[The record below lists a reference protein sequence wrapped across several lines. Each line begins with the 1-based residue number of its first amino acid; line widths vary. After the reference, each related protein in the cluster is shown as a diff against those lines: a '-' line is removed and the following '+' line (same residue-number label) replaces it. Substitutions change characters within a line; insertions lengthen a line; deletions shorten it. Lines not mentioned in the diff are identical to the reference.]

1 MLFEDH
7 KHFIEKYT
15 VALDGLSGLPPADV
29 EKRDLCSSMLK
40 AIAHDPKKYD
50 QLAPLNIDW
59 LHNDIV
65 DLITNKKTDQE
76 SLNDLMKYLSRVARE
91 ATLRQPYVPKP
102 PESDL
107 MGYFEFGKVG
117 LTEDEKQN
125 SDFIWAGLPKYVAME
140 QLGQITVA
148 KKEVEQSITN
158 WKKELSG
165 IEAKVSAHE
174 ENLKKYHQ
182 KYNFVGL
189 SKAFHEM
196 FNEKNREKN
205 RIFFTMVVIGCLIL
219 TPLLLQFTSQ
229 DSTAFARIAEGNLS
243 AASIGKL
250 LSLVGIELILIYFFR
265 IALQNYYSVKAQLLQ
280 LDLRQSL
287 CAFIES
293 YVDFAQ
299 EKKTKDQDSLSKF
312 ESLVF
317 ASISPDAS
325 KIPNTFDG
333 IEQLAKL
340 IKELK
345 PKS

>member
-7 KHFIEKYT
+7 RHFVEQYT
-15 VALDGLSGLPPADV
+15 VALDGLSSLSQSDE

-40 AIAHDPKKYD
+40 AIANDPEKYD
-50 QLAPLNIDW
+50 QLAPINIDW
-59 LHNDIV
+59 LHNEIV
-65 DLITNKKTDQE
+65 DLIANKKTDKE
-76 SLNDLMKYLSRVARE
+76 SLDDLLKYLSRVARE
-91 ATLRQPYVPKP
+91 ATLRLPYVPKP

-107 MGYFEFGKVG
+107 MSYFEFGKAS
-117 LTEDEKQN
+117 LTEDERQN
-125 SDFIWAGLPKYVAME
+125 SDFIWASLPKYVAME
-140 QLGQITVA
+140 QLSQISEA

-158 WKKELSG
+158 WRNELAG
-165 IEAKVSAHE
+165 IEVKVSAHE

-196 FNEKNREKN
+196 FKAKSREKN
-205 RIFFTMVVIGCLIL
+205 RIFLAMVAIGSLIL
-219 TPLLLQFTSQ
+219 APLIIQFTSH
-229 DSTAFARIAEGNLS
+229 DSTAFVRVAEGGWS
-243 AASIGKL
+243 AASLGKL
-250 LSLVGIELILIYFFR
+250 LSLLGIELILIYFFR

-293 YVDFAQ
+293 YVDFAK
-299 EKKTKDQDSLSKF
+299 EKKTKDKDSLSKF
-312 ESLVF
+312 ESLIF
-317 ASISPDAS
+317 AGISPDAT

-345 PKS
+345 PKP